1 MGYVSIARW
10 RDIEDNHLYNEGDEF
25 PHDGR
30 ELSPQR
36 VDSLVSGKN
45 KAGIALIRP
54 VEEKVIETIT
64 ETPEVAKRPVRRSK
78 KTTV

>member
-1 MGYVSIARW
+1 MKYISITTW
-10 RDIEDNHLYNEGDEF
+10 RDLDDNHLYNKGDEF

-45 KAGIALIRP
+45 KAGIAVIRP
-54 VEEKVIETIT
+54 TEEKVIETIT

-78 KTTV
+78 KTTE

>member
-10 RDIEDNHLYNEGDEF
+10 RDLEDNHLYKEGDEF
-25 PHDGR
+25 PYDKR

-54 VEEKVIETIT
+54 IEVKVIETIT

-78 KTTV
+78 KATE